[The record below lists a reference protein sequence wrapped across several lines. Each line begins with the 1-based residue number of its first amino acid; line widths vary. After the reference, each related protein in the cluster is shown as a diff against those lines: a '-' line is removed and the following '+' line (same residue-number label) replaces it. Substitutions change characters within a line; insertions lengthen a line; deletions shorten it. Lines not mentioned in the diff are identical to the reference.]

1 MEIFSFW
8 HIDFNSHS
16 DLILVNLNLVALAV
30 ILIIDQLRKQMKH
43 EREEE
48 LLTIGQE
55 MNK

>member
-16 DLILVNLNLVALAV
+16 DLILVNLNLIALAV

>member
-1 MEIFSFW
+1 
-8 HIDFNSHS
+8 
-16 DLILVNLNLVALAV
+16 VNLNLIALAV